1 MRGDVRG
8 GAPTPSLP
16 VGCGCFPARK
26 GGGAHAGGE
35 VGGGGDGDE
44 CDGREAKAAW
54 GGIRIRKMTLTGG
67 ADELWGLGVSECGWG
82 RVGMAVWGLVAGSD
96 LERSAGEVICSSFCE
111 YRVA

>member
-1 MRGDVRG
+1 
-8 GAPTPSLP
+8 
-16 VGCGCFPARK
+16 
-26 GGGAHAGGE
+26 
-35 VGGGGDGDE
+35 
-44 CDGREAKAAW
+44 
-54 GGIRIRKMTLTGG
+54 MTLTGG

>member
-1 MRGDVRG
+1 MGHLLPPSLWAVAASRRERAAG
-8 GAPTPSLP
+8 PTP
-16 VGCGCFPARK
+16 
-26 GGGAHAGGE
+26 AGRW
-35 VGGGGDGDE
+35 GGGGDGDE